1 MAAWHLAFRRLGI
14 GEQRPR
20 LVLVYLAGLLA
31 LWFVLAG
38 IHPAF
43 FSLLLVLYPQIFRHL
58 RLSWAIPTSVALSV
72 AVVWREVLASG
83 RPLWE
88 NPGAIVGGLLS
99 VAFGSLFALWIT
111 RIIDESYE
119 RRQLIEQL
127 EATRSELAEAERE
140 GGRLAER
147 QRLAR
152 DIHDTL
158 AQGFVSIV
166 LQLQA
171 AEAELPEDAEEARGH
186 LERARRTARDN
197 LAEARRL
204 VWDLR
209 PEVLSAAPLGEAL
222 GRLAGRVA
230 EETGMVATA
239 TVTGTPRPLS
249 ADAEVTLLRV
259 TQEALANVTRHA
271 RAGRVAVTLSYMDGE
286 TVLDVR
292 DDGSGFTP
300 AADGAGANG
309 GLGLRGMRERVEALG
324 GRLAVESAPGQG
336 TTIAVT
342 VPTEGAPVGQV
353 IRLLIADDHPVVR
366 DGLRGMLAGE
376 ADFEVVGEAAS
387 GVEAVRLTERE
398 RPDVVLMDLQMPEM
412 DGATA
417 TAEIA
422 ARFPGTR
429 VLVLTT
435 YDADADILRAV
446 EAGATGYLLKDTPR
460 ERLFPAIRAAARGET
475 VLAPTVATRLVS
487 RMRRPAEEAL
497 TAREIEVLEL
507 VARGSSNADIA
518 AALFI
523 SEATVKTHL
532 LHTFAKLGVDDRTAA
547 VVAAL
552 ERGIIALPRRAH

>member
-14 GEQRPR
+14 DEQRPW

-38 IHPAF
+38 IDPVYFA
-43 FSLLLVLYPQIFRHL
+43 LLLVLYPQIFRHL
-58 RLSWAIPTSVALSV
+58 RLSWAIPASIALSV
-72 AVVWREVLASG
+72 AVVWREVLDSG

-88 NPGAIVGGLLS
+88 NPGAIVSGLLS
-99 VAFGSLFALWIT
+99 VVFGSLFALWIT
-111 RIIDESYE
+111 RIIEQSYE
-119 RRQLIEQL
+119 RRELIEQL
-127 EATRSELAEAERE
+127 EATRGELAAAERE

-171 AEAELPEDAEEARGH
+171 AEAELPEAAGEARGH

-271 RAGRVAVTLSYMDGE
+271 HAGRVAVTLSYMDGE
-286 TVLDVR
+286 TALDVR
-292 DDGSGFTP
+292 DDGSGFAP
-300 AADGAGANG
+300 GADGAGANG

-324 GRLAVESAPGQG
+324 GRLAVESAPGKG
-336 TTIAVT
+336 TTVAVT
-342 VPTEGAPVGQV
+342 VPVQ
-353 IRLLIADDHPVVR
+353 
-366 DGLRGMLAGE
+366 
-376 ADFEVVGEAAS
+376 
-387 GVEAVRLTERE
+387 
-398 RPDVVLMDLQMPEM
+398 
-412 DGATA
+412 
-417 TAEIA
+417 
-422 ARFPGTR
+422 
-429 VLVLTT
+429 
-435 YDADADILRAV
+435 
-446 EAGATGYLLKDTPR
+446 
-460 ERLFPAIRAAARGET
+460 
-475 VLAPTVATRLVS
+475 
-487 RMRRPAEEAL
+487 
-497 TAREIEVLEL
+497 
-507 VARGSSNADIA
+507 
-518 AALFI
+518 
-523 SEATVKTHL
+523 
-532 LHTFAKLGVDDRTAA
+532 
-547 VVAAL
+547 
-552 ERGIIALPRRAH
+552 